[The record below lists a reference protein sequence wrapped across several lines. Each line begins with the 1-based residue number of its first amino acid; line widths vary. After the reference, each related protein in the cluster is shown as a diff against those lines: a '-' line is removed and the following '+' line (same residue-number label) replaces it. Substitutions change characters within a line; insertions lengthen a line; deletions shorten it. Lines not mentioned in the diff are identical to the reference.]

1 MTKEEAK
8 AYCEILDNLKRDLAA
23 KCDNDTEIAR
33 VVNLI
38 CNKIEG
44 YASGVYLNKNDE
56 LIILPHSALEEIRQ
70 KLVPQN
76 LVPQKPVSTK
86 DRPLCLDCIK
96 CTHFCDIHKMRY
108 YTFTKIKCPD
118 FEVKNND
125 R

>member
-23 KCDNDTEIAR
+23 KCDNDTEIAK

-38 CNKIEG
+38 CDKIEG

-70 KLVPQN
+70 KF
-76 LVPQKPVSTK
+76 VPQKPVSTE
-86 DRPLCLDCIK
+86 DNPLGLNCIK

-108 YTFTKIKCPD
+108 YTFTKTKCPD
-118 FEVKNND
+118 FEVKNNG